1 MPMRNH
7 RPRLK
12 MPVLFV
18 GHGSPMNAI
27 ESNTFTRALEKLG
40 QDLPR
45 PGAISVVSAHWVTRG
60 PRSDAHLRRA
70 RSYFSELLLL
80 IPSFL
85 RSVYAVVCAVS
96 QWKQHLSQRHPARW

>member
-7 RPRLK
+7 APPVK

-27 ESNTFTRALEKLG
+27 ESNAFTSALEKLG

-45 PGAISVVSAHWVTRG
+45 PGAISVVSAHWATRG
-60 PRSDAHLRRA
+60 PRSDAYFRRA
-70 RSYFSELLLL
+70 RSYFSGLLPL

-85 RSVYAVVCAVS
+85 HSVYAVVCAVS
-96 QWKQHLSQRHPARW
+96 DGKQHLSQRHPAR